1 MLKAYIVRNIAAV
14 FIPARRQADGDRK
27 VQEIGKILIIF
38 GIILISLGLLLT
50 FINKI
55 PFLGKLPGDIYIQKK
70 NFTFYFP
77 LATSILIS
85 IILSLIFW
93 LWSRR

>member
-1 MLKAYIVRNIAAV
+1 M
-14 FIPARRQADGDRK
+14 
-27 VQEIGKILIIF
+27 QEIGKTLIIF
-38 GIILISLGLLLT
+38 GVVLIGVGLLLT

-55 PFLGKLPGDIYIQKK
+55 PFLGKLPGDILIQKK
-70 NFTFYFP
+70 NFSFYFP
-77 LATSILIS
+77 LTTSILIS

>member
-1 MLKAYIVRNIAAV
+1 M
-14 FIPARRQADGDRK
+14 QA
-27 VQEIGKILIIF
+27 IGKTLIIF
-38 GIILISLGLLLT
+38 GIILIGMGVLLT

-77 LATSILIS
+77 VATSILLS
-85 IILSLIFW
+85 LILSIIFW

>member
-1 MLKAYIVRNIAAV
+1 MQEL
-14 FIPARRQADGDRK
+14 GK
-27 VQEIGKILIIF
+27 VIIIF
-38 GIILISLGLLLT
+38 GIVLIGLGLVLT
-50 FINKI
+50 FFNKI

-77 LATSILIS
+77 LATSLLVS
-85 IILSLIFW
+85 VILSLVLW

>member
-1 MLKAYIVRNIAAV
+1 M
-14 FIPARRQADGDRK
+14 
-27 VQEIGKILIIF
+27 QEIAKTLIIF
-38 GIILISLGLLLT
+38 GIILIAVGVFLI
-50 FINKI
+50 FFNKV

-85 IILSLIFW
+85 IILSLILW
-93 LWSRR
+93 LCSRR

>member
-1 MLKAYIVRNIAAV
+1 M
-14 FIPARRQADGDRK
+14 
-27 VQEIGKILIIF
+27 QEIGKTLILF
-38 GIILISLGLLLT
+38 GIILIGVGLLLS
-50 FINKI
+50 FFNKI
-55 PFLGKLPGDIYIQKK
+55 PYLGKLPGDIYIQKK

-77 LATSILIS
+77 LMTSLLAS